1 MVDTRKP
8 GDTTRHPR
16 RSAMGKKI
24 YSDEFRES
32 AVKMV
37 LEQRRQVNE
46 TARSLGVL
54 PTTLRYWIK
63 AHHQRARAADTAE
76 EKALRKRVRELE
88 TENQKLKLER
98 EILKKAAAYFAREH
112 QP

>member
-1 MVDTRKP
+1 MARKSY
-8 GDTTRHPR
+8 T
-16 RSAMGKKI
+16 S
-24 YSDEFRES
+24 EFRES

-37 LEQRRQVNE
+37 LEQKRQVNE

-63 AHHQRARAADTAE
+63 THRQETRSAESVE
-76 EKALRKRVRELE
+76 EKGLRKRLRELE
-88 TENQKLKLER
+88 AENAKLRMER
-98 EILKKAAAYFAREH
+98 EILKKAAASFAKEH

>member
-1 MVDTRKP
+1 
-8 GDTTRHPR
+8 
-16 RSAMGKKI
+16 MGKKI

-37 LEQRRQVNE
+37 LEQKRPVNE

-54 PTTLRYWIK
+54 PTTLRFWIK
-63 AHHQRARAADTAE
+63 THQQRARATDTAE
-76 EKALRKRVRELE
+76 EKALRKKVRELE
-88 TENQKLKLER
+88 AENQKLKLER
-98 EILKKAAAYFAREH
+98 EILKKAAAYFAKDH

>member
-1 MVDTRKP
+1 
-8 GDTTRHPR
+8 
-16 RSAMGKKI
+16 MGKKI

-37 LEQRRQVNE
+37 LEQKRPVNE

-54 PTTLRYWIK
+54 PTTLHFWIRSHRKK
-63 AHHQRARAADTAE
+63 AASADTAE
-76 EKALRKRVRELE
+76 ERALRKKVRELE
-88 TENQKLKLER
+88 AENQKLKLER
-98 EILKKAAAYFAREH
+98 EILKKAAAYFAKDH